1 MLSLLIVLAL
11 VIFALGELANLVQKN
26 RNHRASQ
33 AAGAEPA
40 RSESNEKRV
49 RPRGKRIA
57 SAVAVL
63 VAVIVAVLLLANT
76 WQTSHRDARALFALP
91 LMQIIVAAAVGLYVR
106 CYRAEVKEWEE
117 MSGGEAAPTAPTPE
131 KSDLPTDVAL
141 KKREELARLLEAGL
155 LTKEEYRERLN
166 KLE

>member
-1 MLSLLIVLAL
+1 MRSVLIVLIL
-11 VIFALGELANLVQKN
+11 TVFALGELAGVVQKN
-26 RNHRASQ
+26 RNRRAGQ
-33 AAGAEPA
+33 ADGAEPA
-40 RSESNEKRV
+40 RNESNEKRV
-49 RPRGKRIA
+49 HPRGKRIA

-76 WQTSHRDARALFALP
+76 WQTSHRDVRALFSLP

-117 MSGGEAAPTAPTPE
+117 MSGGEDAPSAPPE
-131 KSDLPTDVAL
+131 KEAVSTETAQ
-141 KKREELARLLEAGL
+141 KKREESERLLEAGL
-155 LTKEEYRERLN
+155 LTKEEYRERLK